1 MTTSDPQ
8 DAKAKISTYPFYQV
22 DIILTPP
29 ISLPWTQFLLS
40 YGGLIMIL
48 GAAVRLITPQIV
60 VHATHLGSNW
70 VAYPT
75 YPPLRV
81 PLCIDLEDICHWL
94 NLDLGRWRAGFDEM
108 HDVYSWLV
116 SAGGFLNAAWRKI
129 QRRDPLVVKCGGEGQ
144 RRNGAWRA
152 FCAWVEAS
160 GLEFE
165 ETIEE
170 HEDCARGS
178 NLNIGQTAVD
188 PGRPNAIHGLLGRA
202 LDRWGKRGELEEMW
216 TRQRELVRVEWD
228 RKREKEWRRE
238 RSRLA
243 RAAGGCISLMGIKD
257 HQAWNS
263 ERQHGRACTRIT
275 GQLDRE
281 LQKGAV

>member
-1 MTTSDPQ
+1 
-8 DAKAKISTYPFYQV
+8 
-22 DIILTPP
+22 
-29 ISLPWTQFLLS
+29 
-40 YGGLIMIL
+40 
-48 GAAVRLITPQIV
+48 
-60 VHATHLGSNW
+60 
-70 VAYPT
+70 
-75 YPPLRV
+75 
-81 PLCIDLEDICHWL
+81 
-94 NLDLGRWRAGFDEM
+94 M

-129 QRRDPLVVKCGGEGQ
+129 QRRDPLVVKCGCEGQ

-152 FCAWVEAS
+152 FCAWVEES
-160 GLEFE
+160 DLVFE

-178 NLNIGQTAVD
+178 NLNIGQTAFD
-188 PGRPNAIHGLLGRA
+188 PGRPNAIHGLLVRT
-202 LDRWGKRGELEEMW
+202 LDRWGKRGELGAMW

-243 RAAGGCISLMGIKD
+243 RAAGGWISVMGIKD
-257 HQAWNS
+257 HQAWNP